1 MNISCD
7 QDLME
12 HFGSFISKS
21 KKLTIDRVLLNRT
34 RFITVVLEDIFQP
47 HNASAVVRSCDCF
60 GIQDLHII
68 ESSNEYTLNPNVT
81 QGSSKWVDIYQY
93 NKSKVSNTEEC
104 LTQLEND
111 GYTIYATTPHGSEI
125 GVDEIPFNNK
135 IALVFGT
142 ELKGLSDYALQ
153 RANKVVSI
161 PMYGFTES
169 FNLSVSVALCLHSLI
184 NKLHQSAVD
193 WHLNDQEKE
202 AIRLSWY
209 RKSVRNA
216 DILERAFYENREIK

>member
-1 MNISCD
+1 MSVSCD
-7 QDLME
+7 QDLLGY
-12 HFGSFISKS
+12 FGNFISKS
-21 KKLTIDRVLLNRT
+21 KKQTIDRVLLNRT

-60 GIQDLHII
+60 GVQDLHII
-68 ESSNEYTLNPNVT
+68 ESSNEYILNPKVT
-81 QGSSKWVDIYQY
+81 QGSSKWVDIYRY
-93 NKSKVSNTEEC
+93 NKSGVSNTGNC

-111 GYTIYATTPHGSEI
+111 GYVIYATTPHESEI
-125 GVDEIPFNNK
+125 DVEEIPLDSK
-135 IALVFGT
+135 IALVFGA

-153 RANKVVSI
+153 RASKVATI

-184 NKLHQSAVD
+184 NKLHQSTVE
-193 WHLNDQEKE
+193 WPMNDQEKD
-202 AIRLSWY
+202 AIRLNWY